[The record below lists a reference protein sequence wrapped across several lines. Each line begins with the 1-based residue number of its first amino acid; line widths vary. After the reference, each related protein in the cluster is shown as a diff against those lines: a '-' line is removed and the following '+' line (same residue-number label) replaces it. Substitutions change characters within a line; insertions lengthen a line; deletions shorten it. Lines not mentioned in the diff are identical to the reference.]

1 MSRLVA
7 LYPRAWRD
15 RYEVEF
21 LALMADRSQ
30 TPRDRFDVLRGAVD
44 ARLHPQLRPS
54 PSVEPDRG
62 RTLPVG
68 AALAVLAGVL
78 WMATGLSF
86 AGSPIDPYL
95 GYKQTD
101 WGGLLAVGGAL
112 FAGLTGIV
120 VTPDLPGRH
129 RMASIAAMTAV
140 CGALGMLLPW
150 PIWALGFFAAIIGG
164 IGFGIATVSRLAGS
178 GILLAVACVVAL
190 GFNTE
195 DSRALLLVPLGLAWI
210 GVGIVLAV
218 RPPTEPADSQ
228 PVGG

>member
-21 LALMADRSQ
+21 LALMADRSP
-30 TPRDRFDVLRGAVD
+30 TPRDRLDVLRGAVD
-44 ARLHPQLRPS
+44 ARLHPQLRRS
-54 PSVEPDRG
+54 PSAKPDRG
-62 RTLPVG
+62 RSVPLG

-78 WMATGLSF
+78 WVATGLAF

-95 GYKQTD
+95 GYKQSD
-101 WGGLLAVGGAL
+101 WALVLAASAALLGGLS
-112 FAGLTGIV
+112 GLV
-120 VTPDLPGRH
+120 VTLDLPGRH
-129 RMASIAAMTAV
+129 RMASIAAITAV
-140 CGALGMLLPW
+140 GGALAMLLPW
-150 PIWALGFFAAIIGG
+150 PIWALGFLATIIGG
-164 IGFGIATVSRLAGS
+164 FGFGIATVSRIGGS
-178 GILLAVACVVAL
+178 GVLLAVAFVVGL

-210 GVGIVLAV
+210 TVGIVLAV
-218 RPPTEPADSQ
+218 RRPTVPADSR